1 MNHPAPILVPPLLAA
16 AVVLLLASCSLLGTD
31 TTTLDRGSGPTFT
44 GPPGSLKSPE
54 QVAGEAAAAKIAEYY
69 ETWSRLTTDPAA
81 SPDTLDAVAAG
92 TYLDAQKR
100 EIMVRRA
107 ERLAATGDLRILS
120 SRIDVHDIPKDQD
133 GVPVPGTATVELTVC
148 LDRTRYTE
156 TRDITPVPSA
166 TTTTVS
172 RPILK
177 NPAWPDPAGWRV
189 TSDYTLPDTPCDT
202 GTTY

>member
-1 MNHPAPILVPPLLAA
+1 MNHHLSRILVTPLLAA
-16 AVVLLLASCSLLGTD
+16 AVVLLLASCSLFGTD
-31 TTTLDRGSGPTFT
+31 TTTLDRGSGPMFT

-54 QVAGEAAAAKIAEYY
+54 QVAGEAAVAKTDEYY

-81 SPDTLDAVAAG
+81 NPDALDAVAAG

-100 EIMVRRA
+100 EIAVRRA
-107 ERLAATGDLRILS
+107 ERLAAAGDLRILS
-120 SRIDVHDIPKDQD
+120 SRIDVHDIPKDED

-148 LDRTRYTE
+148 LDHTHYTE
-156 TRDITPVPSA
+156 TRDTTPVPSA
-166 TTTTVS
+166 TTTLS
-172 RPILK
+172 KPILK
-177 NPAWPDPAGWRV
+177 NPVWPDPAGWRV

>member
-1 MNHPAPILVPPLLAA
+1 MMYRALLVATS
-16 AVVLLLASCSLLGTD
+16 VLLLTGCSLLGTD

-69 ETWSRLTTDPAA
+69 ATWSRLTTDPVA

-100 EIMVRRA
+100 EITVRRA
-107 ERLAATGDLRILS
+107 ERLAAAGELRILS
-120 SRIDVHDIPKDQD
+120 SRIDVHDIPKDED
-133 GVPVPGTATVELTVC
+133 GAPVPGTATVELTVC
-148 LDRTRYTE
+148 LDRTHYTE
-156 TRDITPVPSA
+156 TRDTTPVPSA
-166 TTTTVS
+166 TTTLS
-172 RPILK
+172 KPILK
-177 NPAWPDPAGWRV
+177 NAAWPDPAGWRV
-189 TSDYTLPDTPCDT
+189 TSDYTLPGTPCDT